1 MEIRKV
7 VLMAGSMEMEVADMK
22 VLKMEN
28 YVVAVSECRMVGGT
42 EQ

>member
-1 MEIRKV
+1 
-7 VLMAGSMEMEVADMK
+7 MK

-42 EQ
+42 EQWMVENLAKTKD